1 MKISFPYMGCVTGY
15 KKFLELLGHEVI
27 MPDKPS
33 QRTVDL
39 GVLNS
44 PEFICYPFKIMMGT
58 YIELCENGV
67 DVIISSGG
75 SGPCRA
81 GMYCAIHQKVLKSL
95 GYNTELLIFD
105 SIFRDF
111 KEFKRK
117 AKMILN
123 GNSIFTMLKHLR
135 LAFRMICQMDKLQEK
150 IKILRAYEVNRGD
163 FDTAWDEITEIYD
176 KCMKLSDLKDA
187 HAHAEKILESVEVKI
202 PPENKRLK
210 IGIVGEIYVIM
221 ESSTNMEVEKR
232 LNALGVEVTNVQ
244 DISSWVKHN
253 ILPRRI
259 NRSKSWKVYDM
270 GKKYKRYACGG
281 HDMEN
286 TGWIAEFAKEGYD
299 GIVHMMP
306 FGCLP
311 ELVTRSIIP
320 ELCDELGMPILSV
333 SLDEQMGEANF
344 QTRLE
349 AFVDLCRKKKTYNST
364 GSTRRS
370 PEKPADSG
378 TQNSENKTA
387 VHA

>member
-1 MKISFPYMGCVTGY
+1 MKIGFPYMGCVTGY
-15 KKFLELLGHEVI
+15 KKLLELLGHEVI

-58 YIELCENGV
+58 YIEMCEKGAE
-67 DVIISSGG
+67 VIISSGG

-81 GMYCAIHQKVLKSL
+81 GMYCEIHKKVLKSL
-95 GYNTELLIFD
+95 GYNTELIIFD
-105 SIFRDF
+105 SLFQNF
-111 KEFKRK
+111 SEFKRK
-117 AKMILN
+117 MKMVLN
-123 GNSIFTMLKHLR
+123 GNSLFTLAKYAN
-135 LAFRMICQMDKLQEK
+135 LAFKMICQMDKLESK
-150 IKILRAYEVNRGD
+150 IKILRAYEVNKGD
-163 FDTAWDEITEIYD
+163 FDRAWEKIKEIYG
-176 KCMKLSDLKDA
+176 KCMRVSDLKG
-187 HAHAEKILESVEVKI
+187 AHAEAEKLLDSVEVKI
-202 PPENKRLK
+202 PPEEKRLR

-253 ILPRRI
+253 IIPKRF
-259 NRSKSWKVYDM
+259 NRSKSWKVWDM
-270 GKKYKRYACGG
+270 GKKYKAYACGG

-286 TGWIAEFAKEGYD
+286 TGWIAEFAKEKYD

-320 ELCDELGMPILSV
+320 EMTEELDMPILSV

-349 AFVDLCRKKKTYNST
+349 AFTDLCRKKHMYRVEKAKTNKNET
-364 GSTRRS
+364 KT
-370 PEKPADSG
+370 KAADIK
-378 TQNSENKTA
+378 ETA
-387 VHA
+387 NV